1 MNPGEWRHRSRSV
14 RAPRV
19 SRLASRRVV
28 KSSSRR
34 RPRRRR
40 FSRASVA
47 RSRRVR
53 ARAVSRDANFSDRC
67 VSPRNT
73 PRAPLTARREPKTR
87 ARRREPS
94 PGCATR
100 LTFSRASVARSRRV
114 RARAVSRRANFSDRR
129 VSPRERVARASRVA
143 RRRAMPRARRVD
155 APTPSSFV
163 TTSQRV

>member
-53 ARAVSRDANFSDRC
+53 ARAVSRDSNFSDRR

-87 ARRREPS
+87 ARRRDPS

-100 LTFSRASVARSRRV
+100 LTFSRASVARFRRV

-129 VSPRERVARASRVA
+129 VSPRNTPRERRVA
-143 RRRAMPRARRVD
+143 RRRAMTRARRVD
-155 APTPSSFV
+155 APTPSV
-163 TTSQRV
+163 